1 MRDRAA
7 LMSPPAKKRD
17 LTRGPITR
25 TLILFA
31 LPVLGGN
38 ALQALN
44 GSVNQ
49 FWVSH
54 SLGVTAVTAIGNANI
69 VMMLMLGA
77 VFGVSMASNILIAQN
92 VGAGELATVKRVM
105 GTSVTFFTGLAV
117 VVAATGYAA
126 SPHILA
132 LMGTPADARD
142 EAQIYLR
149 IVFLA
154 MPFMYFFTFL
164 QMALRGT
171 GDSRTPFIFMLVA
184 VAIDIAL
191 NPLLIRG
198 IGPFPRLG
206 IAGSATSTFVAQ
218 GISLACLVVVL
229 YRQRSPLAL
238 GWSERRLLVPALRI
252 LKSLVVRGLP
262 MGLQILVMSGAA
274 LVMIGFVNS
283 YGAVTAAAFTSA
295 SQVWTFVQLPA
306 MALGAAAS
314 SMAAQNVGAGRW
326 DRVSRVARA
335 GVWSGLIVTGL
346 VAAAIYALGDATL
359 GLFLPPG
366 SDALPIARHINQL
379 VLWAFVFFSI
389 TFVLS
394 GVVRATGAVWAPLVI
409 LVGSMYVIR
418 IPFALLLKGEL
429 GADAIWW
436 SFPLGTVSS
445 AVLTTVYYRRAGWKK
460 ARMVDGPRPTGQAA
474 DAGLTPPAV
483 APASS
488 ESSLAET
495 D

>member
-1 MRDRAA
+1 M
-7 LMSPPAKKRD
+7 
-17 LTRGPITR
+17 
-25 TLILFA
+25 
-31 LPVLGGN
+31 LGGN

-69 VMMLMLGA
+69 VMMLMLGV
-77 VFGVSMASNILIAQN
+77 VFGVSMAVQHPDRPERRRRRRADGQARDGHL
-92 VGAGELATVKRVM
+92 GELLRRPGAR
-105 GTSVTFFTGLAV
+105 GGGGGLSSLRRTSWHSWARRG
-117 VVAATGYAA
+117 
-126 SPHILA
+126 
-132 LMGTPADARD
+132 DARD
-142 EAQIYLR
+142 EAEIYLR

-171 GDSRTPFIFMLVA
+171 GDSRTPFFFMVHGGP
-184 VAIDIAL
+184 IDIAL

-198 IGPFPRLG
+198 IGPFPKLG

-238 GWSERRLLVPALRI
+238 SWSERGLLRPGAGDPALARRARTAHGPADPRD
-252 LKSLVVRGLP
+252 VGGRARDDRFRQP
-262 MGLQILVMSGAA
+262 
-274 LVMIGFVNS
+274 

-306 MALGAAAS
+306 MALGSAVS

-326 DRVSRVARA
+326 ERVSRVARA
-335 GVWSGLIVTGL
+335 GVWCGLAVTGA
-346 VAAAIYALGDATL
+346 VAAADLRSGRSHARRCSCPRDRT
-359 GLFLPPG
+359 
-366 SDALPIARHINQL
+366 ALPIARHINEI
-379 VLWAFVFFSI
+379 VLWGFVFFSI

-394 GVVRATGAVWAPLVI
+394 GVVRATGAVWAPLLI
-409 LVGSMYVIR
+409 LVVSMYVIR
-418 IPFALLLKGEL
+418 IPFATLLKGAL

-436 SFPLGTVSS
+436 SFPLGTIGS
-445 AVLTTVYYRRAGWKK
+445 AILTSVYYLRAGWRKS
-460 ARMVDGPRPTGQAA
+460 RMIAGPRPVGQAA
-474 DAGLTPPAV
+474 DAGLATPAV
-483 APASS
+483 STANP
-488 ESSLAET
+488 
-495 D
+495 